1 MAANK
6 VNSPLL
12 VAALHGGYIAYH
24 EHFEKHKEL
33 QKKEEERSRA
43 DPKKRHEKKFI
54 EEIDTLQE
62 EVDQHNPPL
71 SLLPEAVREEGLI
84 LDLHDV
90 ALLRRARVE
99 RGERPIEKNNHQKVV
114 ELLYEGVKNAK
125 VMMKPQQ
132 IKLDPGFMC
141 VDIASRF

>member
-24 EHFEKHKEL
+24 EHFEKHKKL
-33 QKKEEERSRA
+33 QTKEDERSRA
-43 DPKKRHEKKFI
+43 DPKKRQTKSGLELAN
-54 EEIDTLQE
+54 EIVKLQK
-62 EVDQHNPPL
+62 EVNQHNPPL
-71 SLLPEAVREEGLI
+71 SLLPE
-84 LDLHDV
+84 
-90 ALLRRARVE
+90 
-99 RGERPIEKNNHQKVV
+99 GERQAQAQEKGLDPIEKNNHQKVV